1 MNDFS
6 TLLQACERQESLYQ
20 FDRFTR
26 EDALKLGLKLNEN
39 AEKYPEGV
47 AIEITINGLSVFRY
61 LPEGA
66 NAHNAAWLNRKIN
79 TVTRFEMSSL
89 RLMAKF
95 EVNGLNCESEKIDP
109 DSVALGGGGFPLIL
123 RGTGVVG
130 VIAVSGL
137 PHMDDHQL
145 IVDTLAEYISNK

>member
-20 FDRFTR
+20 FERFTR
-26 EDALKLGLKLNEN
+26 EDALELGLKLNEN
-39 AEKYPEGV
+39 AQKYPEGV
-47 AIEITINGLSVFRY
+47 AIDITINGLSVFHY
-61 LPEGA
+61 IPEGA
-66 NAHNAAWLNRKIN
+66 NAHNVAWLKRKIN

-89 RLMAKF
+89 RVMAKF
-95 EVNGLNCESEKIDP
+95 EVHGLNCENEKIDP
-109 DSVALGGGGFPLIL
+109 DIIALGGGGFPLSL

-145 IVDTLAEYISNK
+145 IVDTLAEYIASK